1 MCAHG
6 EYDDASPEVISENAL
21 TQELYAAYVAAKRD
35 GGRPEIWRRTLADCA
50 AVLGRG
56 PVKVF
61 VVGAGDGGLLQIARA
76 EFGFEVFGNE
86 TAAAPVT
93 LAAEGHGGEPEDGDL
108 VVRPGTRLKH
118 R

>member
-56 PVKVF
+56 TVKVF
-61 VVGAGDGGLLQIARA
+61 DVGAVDGGFLQIARDERSA
-76 EFGFEVFGNE
+76 ERS
-86 TAAAPVT
+86 
-93 LAAEGHGGEPEDGDL
+93 GGDGWD
-108 VVRPGTRLKH
+108 RTYRSRWSAYH
-118 R
+118 

>member
-61 VVGAGDGGLLQIARA
+61 DVGAGDGRFLQIDPA
-76 EFGFEVFGNE
+76 ELGFEVFGHKN
-86 TAAAPVT
+86 AAAAGAMAV
-93 LAAEGHGGEPEDGDL
+93 E
-108 VVRPGTRLKH
+108 RPGVAPALGTIGERGP
-118 R
+118 RGECDE